1 MFEQSSEDLSATYIF
16 LTEDMKELSKLFA
29 EGFTNKD
36 HYRLIFRDGKY
47 VGYYKAN

>member
-1 MFEQSSEDLSATYIF
+1 MFEENHEDFNTTYIF
-16 LTEDMKELSKLFA
+16 LTEEMKELVQLFYT
-29 EGFTNKD
+29 GFTNED